1 MKKII
6 SMILVVMMC
15 LSIVLTGII
24 SAAEEK
30 MPFTDVKESKWFY
43 GAVQYVY
50 TNGLMNGKS
59 ETKFAPNEVLTRAQ
73 FAKML
78 WSLAGEPATEAN
90 LDFADTKNTQW
101 YAESLTWAVG
111 AGIVNGYEEGGKKL
125 FKPNKEIFRD
135 ELAKMLVT
143 FLDYM
148 DIEIVGEDI
157 ADPFPDK
164 IQNWAKDFVE
174 AVRLSGLMKGK
185 DGGRFEAKATATRA
199 EGATILMR
207 MHPYVSGGDET
218 TEPDVSDPETTE
230 PDVSD
235 PETTE
240 PETTPPEETE
250 PLVKV
255 YPDDDWKSM
264 DAPADDPT
272 PENIGTVYSD
282 ETIGL
287 MISEAMKVDDNGETV
302 KIAGTGIHGG
312 HEVKVA
318 RTRYGTF
325 AIFVSGD
332 NAQEGRTNDE
342 MSFFEIT
349 ANGTRRIFK
358 DDFDHSNGSCVP
370 NILQGE
376 NGILYII
383 LMNEDWSK
391 SSARLTVYTYDAKTD
406 TYTKDVQYRKYDISP
421 SKVHG
426 YGYTQP
432 VLDEQHGK
440 IYAIYNGGD
449 VPGYVA
455 WFIYDIATGTWEDD
469 CYTIELDWRICY
481 ANAYPDGNGGFLF
494 VEQRDA
500 TTNALGQ
507 LLGIDRFIGI
517 DGYLWDALV
526 LVHVP
531 DVHVE
536 HADIKDIFMPDYEA
550 NDKRSNANHYGNG
563 STLLDSD
570 GNFHVVYTQAYGNK
584 ANIYYAAYD
593 NNLNEVRHS
602 TIKFSNTKNSFA
614 PAVVEAPDGT
624 VYIIAVNTYMTMK
637 EFQVELWEISDD
649 MKTIKKVCAPQTVTL
664 KGATGDDAQF
674 EPKNIIVGSIRNGSD
689 IDGYVPVVFFQP
701 DDKGTYDYYYFSVKL
716 PD

>member
-101 YAESLTWAVG
+101 YAEPLTWAVG

-125 FKPNKEIFRD
+125 FKPNREIARD

-264 DAPADDPT
+264 DVPADDPT

-507 LLGIDRFIGI
+507 LLGIDRFIGL

-550 NDKRSNANHYGNG
+550 NDKRSSASHYSNG

-570 GNFHVVYTQAYGNK
+570 GNLHVVYTQAYGNK

-593 NNLNEVRHS
+593 NKLNEVRHS

-637 EFQVELWEISDD
+637 EFQVELWEVSED
-649 MKTIKKVCAPQTVTL
+649 MKTLKKVCAPQTVTL

>member
-1 MKKII
+1 MARFVILSKKNPI
-6 SMILVVMMC
+6 SIPKETQKHEKDMILVVMMC

-406 TYTKDVQYRKYDISP
+406 TYTKDMVTHSPFLMNSMERYTLSTTAVTFPDMLHGSSMISLQ
-421 SKVHG
+421 VHG
-426 YGYTQP
+426 RT
-432 VLDEQHGK
+432 
-440 IYAIYNGGD
+440 
-449 VPGYVA
+449 
-455 WFIYDIATGTWEDD
+455 IAT
-469 CYTIELDWRICY
+469 
-481 ANAYPDGNGGFLF
+481 
-494 VEQRDA
+494 
-500 TTNALGQ
+500 Q
-507 LLGIDRFIGI
+507 LSLTGESVMQMHIPTETAASSSLNRET
-517 DGYLWDALV
+517 L
-526 LVHVP
+526 P
-531 DVHVE
+531 P
-536 HADIKDIFMPDYEA
+536 MPSVSFSE
-550 NDKRSNANHYGNG
+550 
-563 STLLDSD
+563 STDL
-570 GNFHVVYTQAYGNK
+570 
-584 ANIYYAAYD
+584 
-593 NNLNEVRHS
+593 
-602 TIKFSNTKNSFA
+602 
-614 PAVVEAPDGT
+614 
-624 VYIIAVNTYMTMK
+624 
-637 EFQVELWEISDD
+637 
-649 MKTIKKVCAPQTVTL
+649 
-664 KGATGDDAQF
+664 
-674 EPKNIIVGSIRNGSD
+674 
-689 IDGYVPVVFFQP
+689 
-701 DDKGTYDYYYFSVKL
+701 
-716 PD
+716 